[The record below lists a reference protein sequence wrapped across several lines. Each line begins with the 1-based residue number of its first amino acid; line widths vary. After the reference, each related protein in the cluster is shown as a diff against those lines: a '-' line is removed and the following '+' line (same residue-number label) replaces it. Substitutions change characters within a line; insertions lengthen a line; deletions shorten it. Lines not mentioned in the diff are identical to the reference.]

1 MTRNLAWKTL
11 VAFTVLALLG
21 VLVAGG
27 VRPAYGGNT
36 GVTFVITKTADTN
49 DGSCDADCSLR
60 EAVVAANAASGDDEI
75 TLPSGTYALTI
86 TGSAEDRAATGDLD
100 IRDSLTVRGAG
111 ARATII
117 DGGGIDRVF
126 HTPTQPGSTPYTVNI
141 FSLTITGGSVFDGQ
155 GGGIAHLARGAN
167 LNLTEST
174 VRGNSA
180 FQGGGIDNSS
190 PSGSTM
196 TITRST
202 VSGNKASGQGGGIQ
216 NREGLTLKNTTVS
229 GNQSRIGGGI
239 LSDTPLRITDSTIAF
254 NTARQSGGGIY
265 ATNPIITRIKNTIV
279 SNNKSKSGFGANCSD
294 LVASEGNNL
303 EKGTTCRFDEPT
315 DVNARK
321 PKLGELKNNGGPT
334 KTHALLKGSPAIDA
348 GGTPF
353 PPIDQRGVDRPQ
365 GSANDIGAFERKR

>member
-1 MTRNLAWKTL
+1 M
-11 VAFTVLALLG
+11 LALLG

-216 NREGLTLKNTTVS
+216 NTGGLTLTNTTVS
-229 GNQSRIGGGI
+229 GNKSRFGGGI
-239 LSDTPLRITDSTIAF
+239 VSNTPLRITDSTIAF
-254 NTARQSGGGIY
+254 NTAQKSGGGIY
-265 ATNPIITRIKNTIV
+265 VTSGITTRIKNTIV
-279 SNNKSKSGFGANCSD
+279 SNNKLGVTKDSKNCSD
-294 LVASEGNNL
+294 PVTSEGNNL
-303 EKGTTCRFDEPT
+303 ENGTSCGLNEPT
-315 DVNARK
+315 DVDARK
-321 PKLGELKNNGGPT
+321 PKLGKKLKDNGGRT
-334 KTHALLKGSPAIDA
+334 DTHALKKGSPAIDA

-353 PPIDQRGVDRPQ
+353 PPIDQRGIARPQ
-365 GSANDIGAFERKR
+365 GSANDIGAFERNR